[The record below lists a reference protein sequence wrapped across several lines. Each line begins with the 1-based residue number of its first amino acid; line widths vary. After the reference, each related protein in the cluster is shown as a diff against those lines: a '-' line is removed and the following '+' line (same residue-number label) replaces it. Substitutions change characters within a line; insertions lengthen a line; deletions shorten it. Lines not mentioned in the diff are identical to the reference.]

1 MKNVLL
7 AGLPLVLLAGC
18 TSANQS
24 APPEVVAYQSPVDAH
39 AGIRHQGDLSVTR
52 DFNRRDVIEPSR
64 WRDRNVESSENEEPG
79 S

>member
-1 MKNVLL
+1 MKNVIL
-7 AGLPLVLLAGC
+7 AGLPLALLAGC

-24 APPEVVAYQSPVDAH
+24 APPDVVGYQSPVDAH
-39 AGIRHQGDLSVTR
+39 SGIRHQSYLSVTR